1 MATREQI
8 KVGQRVRMRR
18 SHDRIEFNGSIVS
31 ISATQTICGVETEP
45 GNGSIAH
52 HETVHFDD
60 LTILEEPKA
69 NPYPLPPTPLA
80 LTEHQLKF
88 LASRGY
94 SADPEASAR
103 FIAALADKQREGFF
117 AEAADWKEPDQGGS
131 TDVEK
136 EKGKEEAADAAPATN
151 ATA

>member
-18 SHDRIEFNGSIVS
+18 SHDRIEFTGSIVS
-31 ISATQTICGVETEP
+31 ISPNQTICGVETEA

-69 NPYPLPPTPLA
+69 EPSTPAPLV

-94 SADPEASAR
+94 GADPEASAR
-103 FIAALADKQREGFF
+103 FIAALEDKQREGFF
-117 AEAADWKEPDQGGS
+117 AEAAQWNESDQGGTGS
-131 TDVEK
+131 DGNEEEEQEEK
-136 EKGKEEAADAAPATN
+136 EKEQPPAN
-151 ATA
+151 PTA